1 MRTLTPAQAARRILV
16 ALGAVVAVSLWPRLS
31 AVWLPLLVLPL
42 LGVSC
47 LLRVE
52 WAPLLRRMGVLVMF
66 SCVVALGLVGQP
78 EWKARASSLVLKSCL
93 SLWIAVLL
101 LRVVSFHDLLAGLR
115 HLRFPGLLLETLA
128 FWGRY
133 YSVLS
138 DEWHRLQLARQARTF
153 SASRTREFQALA
165 GSLGTLFIRAY
176 ERAER
181 VHQAMVARGYRGE
194 E

>member
-1 MRTLTPAQAARRILV
+1 MRTLTPAQAALRILT
-16 ALGAVVAVSLWPRLS
+16 ALGAVVSVSLWPRLA

-42 LGVSC
+42 LGISC
-47 LLRVE
+47 LLGVE
-52 WAPLLRRMGVLVMF
+52 WAGLLKRMGVLAMF

-78 EWKARASSLVLKSCL
+78 EWKTRASSLVLKSCL
-93 SLWIAVLL
+93 SLWIVVLL
-101 LRVVSFHDLLAGLR
+101 LRVVSFNGLLAGLR
-115 HLRFPGLLLETLA
+115 RLRFPGLLLETLA

-133 YSVLS
+133 CSVLS
-138 DEWHRLQLARQARTF
+138 EEWHRLQLARQARTF
-153 SASRTREFQALA
+153 SASRAREFQALA